1 MRVRRCVDHVR
12 QAALLHDIGKI
23 AIPDAILKKAGEQIP
38 LASRITFVCDAYNAM
53 RSDRPYRAALPAEDA
68 REQIVAARAASS
80 VLRAPARCSKCSMPN
95 RPERRRPIQ
104 RPRRSLRRA
113 THYGCRVSTVSVPA

>member
-53 RSDRPYRAALPAEDA
+53 RSDRPYRAALPAEHA
-68 REQIVAARAASS
+68 REQIVAGAGSQFCPESARVRLE
-80 VLRAPARCSKCSMPN
+80 VLDAEQA
-95 RPERRRPIQ
+95 
-104 RPRRSLRRA
+104 
-113 THYGCRVSTVSVPA
+113 